1 MRKNGA
7 TYIEKKAEKKKAE
20 KKKAEKKAK
29 WKTKQSIKE

>member
-1 MRKNGA
+1 MA